1 MANVQFGGL
10 ITGLDTK
17 ALIGGLVAAEHRVVD
32 VLENQKLRYQAQ
44 SGVLGAIV
52 SALASLKSAA
62 QGLSLSSDF
71 DTHSTT
77 SSDTSVLTATAGTS
91 AESGVN
97 TVVVDRLAKA
107 RIVKSSTYA
116 SSSAAIGTGTVT
128 LTVDGKETAV
138 TIGAT
143 SATLSGLKSAI
154 NSSGAAVTASI
165 VNTGTSDSPDYRLV
179 VQSKNTGTENAVTI
193 SSALAG
199 GSDPFAGG
207 GTEVQTAADA
217 LFSANGITI
226 TRASNTVSD
235 VIPGVTFVL
244 LQEGD
249 GDGTVES
256 TDASAK
262 ITVATDS
269 SSLKSTVKNFV
280 DSYNAVNTIING
292 QFALNPDSKKQGALA
307 GDASIR
313 GVMARL
319 RSEISKVGGIGVG
332 FKYIS
337 DIGVKFQND
346 GSLKLDE
353 TALANALDEN
363 PQGVEALFTIANKGL
378 GKRIPDAV
386 DDYISTLDG
395 ALTFRQKG
403 IQSSIE
409 AIDKK
414 VAREEDRIA
423 AYQERLTLQFQSLE
437 KMVSQLKSQG
447 DYLTQQLTALSRR

>member
-1 MANVQFGGL
+1 
-10 ITGLDTK
+10 
-17 ALIGGLVAAEHRVVD
+17 
-32 VLENQKLRYQAQ
+32 
-44 SGVLGAIV
+44 
-52 SALASLKSAA
+52 
-62 QGLSLSSDF
+62 
-71 DTHSTT
+71 
-77 SSDTSVLTATAGTS
+77 
-91 AESGVN
+91 VN
-97 TVVVDRLAKA
+97 A
-107 RIVKSSTYA
+107 
-116 SSSAAIGTGTVT
+116 
-128 LTVDGKETAV
+128 
-138 TIGAT
+138 
-143 SATLSGLKSAI
+143 
-154 NSSGAAVTASI
+154 
-165 VNTGTSDSPDYRLV
+165 GTSDSPDYRLV
-179 VQSKNTGTENAVTI
+179 VQSKNTGTAKAVSI

-207 GTEVQTAADA
+207 GTEVQAAADA
-217 LFSANGITI
+217 LFSANGITV

-235 VIPGVTFVL
+235 VLPGVTFVL

-269 SSLKSTVKNFV
+269 SSLKSSVKNFV

-313 GVMARL
+313 GVIARL
-319 RSEISKVGGIGVG
+319 RSEISTVGGIGVG

-337 DIGVKFQND
+337 DIGVKFQKD

-353 TALANALDEN
+353 AALANALDED
-363 PQGVEALFTIANKGL
+363 PQSVEALFTLANKGI

-386 DDYISTLDG
+386 DDYISTLGG
-395 ALTFRQKG
+395 ALIFRQKG

-409 AIDKK
+409 DIDKK

-447 DYLTQQLTALSRR
+447 DFLAQQLTALSRR